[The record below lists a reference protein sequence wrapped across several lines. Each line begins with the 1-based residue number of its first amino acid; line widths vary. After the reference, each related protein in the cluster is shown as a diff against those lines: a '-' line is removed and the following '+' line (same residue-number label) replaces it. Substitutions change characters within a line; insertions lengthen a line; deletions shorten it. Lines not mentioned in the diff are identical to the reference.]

1 MDRFFNKRQ
10 KLLRNLLPVSTLFLF
25 LMISGLFPHP
35 NSFNPASSTDELIN
49 KRLKVHQASA
59 VAIKNASDVHLN
71 LKKVTRW
78 GDEAIHETE
87 SNLLGNEH
95 LARLEGVN
103 EIIKKAVT
111 EEWPTPEEKG
121 LFEVVLNDLE
131 NYRKSCILTIRMAPS
146 NLQRAAL
153 FSAADD
159 HFRKLDT
166 NLRDLYDLETRLSSV
181 ILHHPQKS
189 VSTPSGSLRR
199 NDESGPRSIPRD
211 NWMSRQVSHQSWE

>member
-35 NSFNPASSTDELIN
+35 NSSNPASSTDELIN

-59 VAIKNASDVHLN
+59 MAIANASDVHLN

-78 GDEAIHETE
+78 GVAAINATE
-87 SNLLGNEH
+87 GNLLGKEQ

-103 EIIKKAVT
+103 EIIKNALMEK
-111 EEWPTPEEKG
+111 WPTPEEKE
-121 LFEVVLNDLE
+121 LYEVVLNDLE
-131 NYRKSCILTIRMAPS
+131 NYKKSCILTIRTAPS

-153 FSAADD
+153 FSVADD
-159 HFRKLDT
+159 HFKKLDT
-166 NLRDLYDLETRLSSV
+166 NLRDLYDLETRLSPV
-181 ILHHPQKS
+181 ILYHPQKS
-189 VSTPSGSLRR
+189 ADVASRSLRR
-199 NDESGPRSIPRD
+199 KVESDPRSIAGDDWR
-211 NWMSRQVSHQSWE
+211 SRQASYRSWH